1 MSIDDN
7 CVFVT
12 IFFRNILSNYE
23 ITYLFCATCF
33 FFLNCLWLLNY
44 SFFLLQLN
52 ELNIEAK
59 IIYFYNLNTLNRLSL
74 NFILF

>member
-1 MSIDDN
+1 MRLLTY
-7 CVFVT
+7 FVPLT
-12 IFFRNILSNYE
+12 LK
-23 ITYLFCATCF
+23 LQ
-33 FFLNCLWLLNY
+33 
-44 SFFLLQLN
+44 FFLLQLN